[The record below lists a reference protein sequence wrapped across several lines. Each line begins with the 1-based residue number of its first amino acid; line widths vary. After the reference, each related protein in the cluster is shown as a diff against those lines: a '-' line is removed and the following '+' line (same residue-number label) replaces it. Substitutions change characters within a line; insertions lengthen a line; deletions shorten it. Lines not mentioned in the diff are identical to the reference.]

1 MGWQSRTGR
10 MFRKFAAVVLAGG
23 FTFRPAP
30 TAAVEAPIRLDVPV
44 TAYMV
49 KEAGGSGVLMAKDI
63 DRPVSP
69 ASLTKV
75 MTSMLAIESGR
86 MDDVVTIPVQA
97 TLVEPTRAGFRPG
110 EQVRL
115 RDLVKA
121 AMVNSSN
128 DAAFAIGIHLGGS
141 VESFANQMNARA
153 RSLGM
158 DHTWFTN
165 PAGYDKN
172 EYAGNRSTARDLML
186 LTEHAVRYREFNEIA
201 NMRHVSFRELKSGKT
216 YSLRTHNKMFD
227 LYPYT
232 VGIKTGYTNRAGKC
246 LIARAVRDRKDLLMV
261 MLDAKTDRWAIASN
275 MFDRGFGIN
284 GADRPSVRRDSG
296 AISRPSAGR
305 EEANRQQALRELRRK
320 VARQGAA
327 AAAVGATHGKGKPA
341 KKAVVEQ
348 HRKRKTVMAKAGKP
362 KLSLKERRLA
372 ARLEKRAAKAARVA
386 KHSNLK
392 AKRQVASKSG
402 NRARVALKAKK
413 KGEQVTKAARQKQR
427 KAAISMAKPSRNQ
440 KSKS

>member
-1 MGWQSRTGR
+1 MI
-10 MFRKFAAVVLAGG
+10 RKLVALVVSGG
-23 FTFRPAP
+23 FTFLPSFAV
-30 TAAVEAPIRLDVPV
+30 AVEAPIRLDVPV

-49 KEAGGSGVLMAKDI
+49 KEVGSPGVLMAKDI
-63 DRPVSP
+63 DYPVSP

-75 MTSMLAIESGR
+75 MTCIMAIESGR
-86 MDDVVTIPVQA
+86 MDEVVAIPVQA
-97 TLVEPTRAGFRPG
+97 TLVEPTRAGLRPG

-141 VESFANQMNARA
+141 VDSFANQMNARA

-158 DHTWFTN
+158 NNTLFTN

-172 EYAGNRSTARDLML
+172 AYAGNRSTARDLML

-284 GADRPSVRRDSG
+284 GADRPPVRRDSG
-296 AISRPSAGR
+296 AINRPSAKSVA
-305 EEANRQQALRELRRK
+305 ANRQQALRELRRK
-320 VARQGAA
+320 VARQGASA
-327 AAAVGATHGKGKPA
+327 ATAGVAHGKSKQA

-348 HRKRKTVMAKAGKP
+348 RRNRKAVLAKGGKS
-362 KLSLKERRLA
+362 KLSLKEKRLA
-372 ARLEKRAAKAARVA
+372 ARLEQRAAKAARLA
-386 KHSNLK
+386 KHSKLK
-392 AKRQVASKSG
+392 AKREVVSKSG

-413 KGEQVTKAARQKQR
+413 KGAQVTKVVRQKQR
-427 KAAISMAKPSRNQ
+427 KAAVSMAKPAKNP

>member
-1 MGWQSRTGR
+1 MI
-10 MFRKFAAVVLAGG
+10 RKLAALVVSGG
-23 FTFRPAP
+23 FTFLPSFAV
-30 TAAVEAPIRLDVPV
+30 AVEAPIRLDVPV

-49 KEAGGSGVLMAKDI
+49 KEVGSPGVLMAKDI
-63 DRPVSP
+63 DYPVSP

-75 MTSMLAIESGR
+75 MTCIMAIESGR
-86 MDDVVTIPVQA
+86 MDEVVAIPVQA
-97 TLVEPTRAGFRPG
+97 TLVEPTRAGLRPG

-141 VESFANQMNARA
+141 VDSFANQMNARA

-158 DHTWFTN
+158 NNTLFTN

-172 EYAGNRSTARDLML
+172 AYAGNRSTARDLML

-284 GADRPSVRRDSG
+284 GADRPPVRRDSG
-296 AISRPSAGR
+296 AINRPSAKSVA
-305 EEANRQQALRELRRK
+305 ANRQQALRELRRK
-320 VARQGAA
+320 VARQGASA
-327 AAAVGATHGKGKPA
+327 ATAGVAHGKSKQA

-348 HRKRKTVMAKAGKP
+348 RRNRKAVLAKGGKS
-362 KLSLKERRLA
+362 KLSLKEKRLA
-372 ARLEKRAAKAARVA
+372 ARLEQRAAKAARLA
-386 KHSNLK
+386 KHSKLK
-392 AKRQVASKSG
+392 AKREVVSKSG

-413 KGEQVTKAARQKQR
+413 KGAQVTKVVRQKQR
-427 KAAISMAKPSRNQ
+427 KAAVSMAKPAKNP

>member
-1 MGWQSRTGR
+1 LAALVASGGLAFLPS
-10 MFRKFAAVVLAGG
+10 FAG
-23 FTFRPAP
+23 
-30 TAAVEAPIRLDVPV
+30 AVEAPIRLDVPV

-49 KEAGGSGVLMAKDI
+49 KEVGSQGVLMAKDI
-63 DRPVSP
+63 DYPVSP

-75 MTSMLAIESGR
+75 MTSIMAIESGR
-86 MDDVVTIPVQA
+86 MDEVVTIPVQA
-97 TLVEPTRAGFRPG
+97 TLVEPTRAGLRPG

-128 DAAFAIGIHLGGS
+128 DAAFAIGLHLGGS
-141 VESFANQMNARA
+141 VESFASRMNARA

-158 DHTWFTN
+158 NNTRFTN
-165 PAGYDKN
+165 PAGYDRN
-172 EYAGNRSTARDLML
+172 EYADNRSTARDLML

-201 NMRHVSFRELKSGKT
+201 NMRHVSFRDLKSGRT

-246 LIARAVRDRKDLLMV
+246 LIARAVRERKDLLMV

-284 GADRPSVRRDSG
+284 GPDRPTVCRDSG
-296 AISRPSAGR
+296 AISRPSAKSAA
-305 EEANRQQALRELRRK
+305 ANRQQALRELRRK
-320 VARQGAA
+320 VARQGTSAA
-327 AAAVGATHGKGKPA
+327 TAGVAHGKGKPA
-341 KKAVVEQ
+341 RKAVVEQ
-348 HRKRKTVMAKAGKP
+348 RRNRKAVLAKAGKS
-362 KLSLKERRLA
+362 KLSPREKRLA
-372 ARLEKRAAKAARVA
+372 ARLEKRAAKAVRIA
-386 KHSNLK
+386 KHSKVNV
-392 AKRQVASKSG
+392 KRVVASKSG

-413 KGEQVTKAARQKQR
+413 KGGPVTKVARQKQR
-427 KAAISMAKPSRNQ
+427 KAAISMVKPAKNS